1 MDDIKPAGILT
12 RGVSDDA
19 KQKVAEK
26 LQEIQGRKNEI
37 QPEYDQI
44 VRENEELLIQ
54 VQNAQHILKDMKQK
68 IQIHQKMEKKV
79 ENYKRKLREAEQ
91 LLEQDNEDEKTEL
104 TNKLKA
110 AVLAQIK
117 ALGAHSLSYKK
128 MMEATVKASG
138 AKLNKEVTTAEERT
152 TR

>member
-26 LQEIQGRKNEI
+26 LQEIQERKNEI
-37 QPEYDQI
+37 QPEYERI
-44 VRENEELLIQ
+44 TRENEELLIQ
-54 VQNAQHILKDMKQK
+54 VQNAQHILKDMRQK
-68 IQIHQKMEKKV
+68 IQIHQKSEKKLQ
-79 ENYKRKLREAEQ
+79 NYKRKLSEAER
-91 LLEQDNEDEKTEL
+91 LLEQDNEDEKAEL
-104 TNKLKA
+104 TNNLKA

-117 ALGAHSLSYKK
+117 AIGAHSQSYRK